1 MDDDTKGA
9 GTLPTLDLQPADEV
23 AVQTPIE
30 VTGTLT
36 KTQILFFMGQ
46 AIAAIGGAVTFL
58 GFGEHTWIREAVRF
72 LSANEA
78 VPFLTAAAWAIST
91 GLLWFRARQKKIE
104 RAVFAYMVS
113 NKVGKLTGK
122 VDPAVS
128 KAIAAAVA
136 ARSAR

>member
-1 MDDDTKGA
+1 MDNVGN
-9 GTLPTLDLQPADEV
+9 GGVGSLPELELQSA
-23 AVQTPIE
+23 AQISTPIE

-36 KTQILFFMGQ
+36 RTQILFFMGQ

-78 VPFLTAAAWAIST
+78 VPFLTAAAWAIS
-91 GLLWFRARQKKIE
+91 GSALWWRARKKKIE

-113 NKVGKLTGK
+113 NRVGKLTGK
-122 VDPAVS
+122 VDPAVA
-128 KAIAAAVA
+128 KAITAAMA
-136 ARSAR
+136 ARGSR